1 LFSTSKRGLSHV
13 TPKTID
19 RQRMFEASLL
29 IPLQLTLRVASLAT
43 LVALVLGVF
52 AAFVLHRFRF
62 PGRDVLDALLT
73 LPLVLPPTVLGYYLL
88 VVVGRNSMLGRWM
101 EEALG
106 ISLVFTW
113 QGAVVAASVV
123 AFPLVFKSARSALE
137 NVNIKYEDTARSLG
151 CRECQVFIRVSF
163 PLAWRGIMAGTMLAF
178 ARAMGEFGATLML
191 AGNLPGKTQTM
202 SLAVYSAVQTGNY
215 ALANTLVIII
225 SLVCV
230 IILWTTGKLLKPKW

>member
-1 LFSTSKRGLSHV
+1 
-13 TPKTID
+13 
-19 RQRMFEASLL
+19 
-29 IPLQLTLRVASLAT
+29 
-43 LVALVLGVF
+43 
-52 AAFVLHRFRF
+52 
-62 PGRDVLDALLT
+62 
-73 LPLVLPPTVLGYYLL
+73 
-88 VVVGRNSMLGRWM
+88 VVVGRNSMLGRWL
-101 EEALG
+101 EETLG
-106 ISLVFTW
+106 ITLIFTW
-113 QGAVVAASVV
+113 QGAVVAATVV

-151 CRECQVFIRVSF
+151 CREYQVFVRVSA

-215 ALANTLVIII
+215 ALANSLVIII

-230 IILWTTGKLLKPKW
+230 IILWTSGKLLKPKW